1 MTPHRLLTA
10 ESAADRLGVSR
21 ATLYAYVSRGF
32 VRTHPAPDDPRRRL
46 YSAADVERLAG
57 NKTRGR
63 KAGDIAAATLDYGLP
78 ALASGITLI
87 EGDRLFYRGRDAA
100 QLAAKASLE
109 ETARLLWNCSEDPF
123 GAAPPEHD
131 PEKWKPVFGKRSCSK
146 EKSERDDDS
155 KNSHH
160 ALSPSAAKLIAS
172 LAGVFALDRCMAVLP
187 VAGVGTAMTWQRDE
201 RRLWHDGAMLLRLM
215 AGAATGTAPSDA
227 PIHLHVARAWG
238 LSGRAAQAIRAA
250 LVLCA
255 DHELN
260 SSAFA
265 VRVVASTGASL
276 AACIAAG
283 LSALSGPRHGGQT
296 SLVEILFEEA
306 ERFGDA
312 ARMVHERLRR
322 GDILPGFG
330 HPLYRGG
337 GDPRARALLALLPP
351 DPTREALRDA
361 MDAVRGVQPNVDF
374 ALVALRRAL
383 KLKPGS
389 ALALFAIGR
398 TAGWIAHAL
407 EQQAEDKPIRP
418 RARYTGPPPAG

>member
-1 MTPHRLLTA
+1 MTMPRLLLTA

-46 YSAADVERLAG
+46 YSASDIERLTG

-63 KAGDIAAATLDYGLP
+63 KAADIAAATLDFGLP

-87 EGDRLFYRGRDAA
+87 EGDRLYYRGRDAA
-100 QLAAKASLE
+100 QLAARASLE

-123 GAAPPEHD
+123 GAAP
-131 PEKWKPVFGKRSCSK
+131 G
-146 EKSERDDDS
+146 
-155 KNSHH
+155 
-160 ALSPSAAKLIAS
+160 LSRSAAKLIAS
-172 LAGVFALDRCMAVLP
+172 LADAFPLDRCMAVLP
-187 VAGVGTAMTWQRDE
+187 IAGVGDAMTWQRDE
-201 RRLWHDGAMLLRLM
+201 RRLWHEGALLLRLM
-215 AGAATGTAPSDA
+215 AAAATGTAPSDA

-238 LSGRAAQAIRAA
+238 LSERAAQSIRAA

-276 AACIAAG
+276 AACLAAG
-283 LSALSGPRHGGQT
+283 LSALSGPRHGGTT

-306 ERFGDA
+306 ERLGDA
-312 ARMVHERLRR
+312 RRLVQERLRR

-337 GDPRARALLALLPP
+337 DPRAPALLSLLPR
-351 DPTREALRDA
+351 DGTRDALREA
-361 MDAVRGVQPNVDF
+361 MDAIRGVQPNVDF
-374 ALVALRRAL
+374 ALVSLRRAL
-383 KLKPGS
+383 RLKPGS

-418 RARYTGPPPAG
+418 RARYTGPAPVA

>member
-1 MTPHRLLTA
+1 MTQQRLLTA

-32 VRTHPAPDDPRRRL
+32 VRAHPAHDDPRRRL
-46 YSAADVERLAG
+46 YSAADVERLAR

-63 KAGDIAAATLDYGLP
+63 KAADIAAAALDFGLP

-87 EGDRLFYRGRDAA
+87 EGDRLFYRSRDAA
-100 QLAAKASLE
+100 QLAVQASLE
-109 ETARLLWNCSEDPF
+109 ETARLLWDCSEDPF
-123 GAAPPEHD
+123 GAAQPLP
-131 PEKWKPVFGKRSCSK
+131 R
-146 EKSERDDDS
+146 
-155 KNSHH
+155 
-160 ALSPSAAKLIAS
+160 SAAKLIAS
-172 LAGVFALDRCMAVLP
+172 LADVFPLDRCMAVLP
-187 VAGVGTAMTWQRDE
+187 VAGVGAAMTWQREE
-201 RRLWHDGAMLLRLM
+201 RRLWHDGAMLLRLV
-215 AGAATGTAPSDA
+215 AGAATGTTPSDA

-260 SSAFA
+260 TSAFA

-276 AACIAAG
+276 AASISAG

-312 ARMVHERLRR
+312 RRLVQERLRR

-330 HPLYRGG
+330 HPLYRD
-337 GDPRARALLALLPP
+337 GDPRALALLPLLPP
-351 DPTREALRDA
+351 DPIRNALREA
-361 MDAVRGVQPNVDF
+361 MDAIRGVQPNIDF
-374 ALVALRRAL
+374 ALVSLRRAL
-383 KLKPGS
+383 RLKPGS

-407 EQQAEDKPIRP
+407 EQQAEDKSIRP
-418 RARYTGPPPAG
+418 RARYTGPAPAAQL

>member
-32 VRTHPAPDDPRRRL
+32 VRAHPAPDDPRRRL
-46 YSAADVERLAG
+46 YSKADVDRLAG

-63 KAGDIAAATLDYGLP
+63 KAADIAAGTLDFGLP

-100 QLAAKASLE
+100 QLASQAPLE

-123 GAAPPEHD
+123 GAAPP
-131 PEKWKPVFGKRSCSK
+131 
-146 EKSERDDDS
+146 
-155 KNSHH
+155 
-160 ALSPSAAKLIAS
+160 LSRSAAKLIAS
-172 LAGVFALDRCMAVLP
+172 LADAFPLDRCMAVLP
-187 VAGVGTAMTWQRDE
+187 VAGVGDAMTWQRDE
-201 RRLWHDGAMLLRLM
+201 RRLWHDGALLLRLM
-215 AGAATGTAPSDA
+215 AAAATGTAPSDA

-238 LSGRAAQAIRAA
+238 LSERAAQSIRAA

-276 AACIAAG
+276 AACLAAG
-283 LSALSGPRHGGQT
+283 LSALSGPRHGGTT

-312 ARMVHERLRR
+312 RRLVQERLRR

-330 HPLYRGG
+330 HPLYRE
-337 GDPRARALLALLPP
+337 GDPRALALLRLLPR
-351 DPTREALRDA
+351 DGTRDALREA
-361 MDAVRGVQPNVDF
+361 MDAIRGVQPNVDF
-374 ALVALRRAL
+374 ALVSLRRAL
-383 KLKPGS
+383 RLKPGS

-418 RARYTGPPPAG
+418 RARYTGPAPGP

>member
-32 VRTHPAPDDPRRRL
+32 VRAHPAPDDPRRRL
-46 YSAADVERLAG
+46 YSKADVDRLAG

-63 KAGDIAAATLDYGLP
+63 KAADIAAGTLDFGLP

-100 QLAAKASLE
+100 QLASQATLE

-123 GAAPPEHD
+123 GAAPP
-131 PEKWKPVFGKRSCSK
+131 
-146 EKSERDDDS
+146 
-155 KNSHH
+155 
-160 ALSPSAAKLIAS
+160 LSRAAGKLIAS
-172 LAGVFALDRCMAVLP
+172 LADAFPLDRCMAVLP
-187 VAGVGTAMTWQRDE
+187 VAGVGDAMTWQRDE
-201 RRLWHDGAMLLRLM
+201 RRLWHDGALLLRLM
-215 AGAATGTAPSDA
+215 AAAATGTAPSDA

-238 LSGRAAQAIRAA
+238 LSERAAQSIRAA

-276 AACIAAG
+276 AACLAAG
-283 LSALSGPRHGGQT
+283 LSALSGPRHGGTT

-312 ARMVHERLRR
+312 RRLVQERLRR

-330 HPLYRGG
+330 HPLYRE
-337 GDPRARALLALLPP
+337 GDPRALALLRLLPR
-351 DPTREALRDA
+351 DPTRDALREA
-361 MDAVRGVQPNVDF
+361 MDAIRGVQPNVDF
-374 ALVALRRAL
+374 ALVSLRRAL
-383 KLKPGS
+383 RLKPGS

-418 RARYTGPPPAG
+418 RARYTGPAPGP